1 MTSQNYTSLYLNTTT
16 TPSIN
21 ATKLNFLIRVNW
33 YYSSRFWLAFGVVG
47 LVFNILELIVLIQ
60 QKKQKTIF
68 GLTLTSLCIADI
80 FGSLT
85 LGLSGGFRLIEYSGP
100 ETITIYKKTSM
111 AIIWMAGHGALL
123 FSVGTSFMHI
133 VIISIQRVFAV
144 FLPIKFRTTF
154 TYAHCLA
161 VILLTWL
168 LMFVYGTIAFFF
180 SKAILA
186 VSYYMVLVFG
196 ITLVVC
202 YAAVSY
208 KLWVKSKERKIL
220 LRANFGANT
229 YNSTKRVVLHSISV
243 TVAFLICTVPH
254 SVLYIFFYKTQSLAA
269 YHFVNCVITINPL
282 LDPLI
287 YFFFYNHCS
296 KYFFKEKSFKR
307 KSTKL
312 TEGPEEIPLK
322 VI

>member
-1 MTSQNYTSLYLNTTT
+1 MTSQNYTALHLNTT

-21 ATKLNFLIRVNW
+21 VTKSNFLIQVNW
-33 YYSSRFWLAFGVVG
+33 YYSSRFWLALGVG
-47 LVFNILELIVLIQ
+47 GFFFNILELIYLFR

-80 FGSLT
+80 LGSLT
-85 LGLSGGFRLIEYSGP
+85 LGLAGGFRLVEYSGP
-100 ETITIYKKTSM
+100 KTITIYKNTTM

-133 VIISIQRVFAV
+133 VIISIQRLLVV

-154 TYAHCLA
+154 TPGHGLA
-161 VILLTWL
+161 VILVTWF
-168 LMFVYGTIAFFF
+168 LMFIYGTIAFFF
-180 SKAILA
+180 SKVMLA

-202 YAAVSY
+202 YAAVTY
-208 KLWVKSKERKIL
+208 KLWVKSKERKL
-220 LRANFGANT
+220 LRAKT
-229 YNSTKRVVLHSISV
+229 DNSTKRVVLHSISV
-243 TVAFLICTVPH
+243 TVAFLVCTVPH

-269 YHFVNCVITINPL
+269 YHFVNCVIALNPL

-287 YFFFYNHCS
+287 YFFFYNQCS
-296 KYFFKEKSFKR
+296 KYFFKKR
-307 KSTKL
+307 SLKPKRTKGQST
-312 TEGPEEIPLK
+312 EEIPLGHRPT
-322 VI
+322 VTI